1 MGLRPRCTEMAG
13 RQPGGGASTMPSVG
27 TLAHVRQSAT
37 RRKRLRTLGS
47 RPGAR
52 IRRRAGTPGRL
63 HTLARPT
70 ITAPRCARRFR
81 RLDTGRAA
89 KVVGP
94 SRRKSIM
101 VLYPRLRPPRYSA
114 AAARVGRSRLRGFN
128 QQARPAPPEHHPKR
142 KRSHA
147 ASSGALAREPC
158 RQVLT
163 PAPGQAITPCAQK
176 GIRPRLQPQAAP
188 HRCAAPAA
196 PGRAHICQ
204 TLRTPPET
212 ASFP

>member
-1 MGLRPRCTEMAG
+1 MAG
-13 RQPGGGASTMPSVG
+13 RQPGGGASTMPSMG
-27 TLAHVRQSAT
+27 TLAHVRQSTA

-52 IRRRAGTPGRL
+52 IRRRLGTPGRL

-70 ITAPRCARRFR
+70 ITAPRCAGRFR

-94 SRRKSIM
+94 SRRESIM
-101 VLYPRLRPPRYSA
+101 VLCRRLRPPRYSTA
-114 AAARVGRSRLRGFN
+114 TARVGRSRLRGSN
-128 QQARPAPPEHHPKR
+128 QQARPAPPAHHQQR
-142 KRSHA
+142 TGGHA
-147 ASSGALAREPC
+147 ASSGALARRAC
-158 RQVLT
+158 RQMLT

-176 GIRPRLQPQAAP
+176 EIRPRLRPQAAP

-196 PGRAHICQ
+196 PGRARICQ
-204 TLRTPPET
+204 TLRTPPGT